1 MTLRLRCSTIRSN
14 ERFSKSLEINKRA
27 FLVGTHKSTISSDIR
42 RSRTPPLSCGPK
54 TYHADRHRDHTP
66 NNSRSPHAPAKRF
79 RLSLVTSV
87 AALLKASTSKINLRP
102 PVCRMSSGGVHAQ
115 NAVEHGAGDQRCR
128 NQRQGDELCAGH
140 VLASGAIMDCG
151 VHNFCSNSAIA
162 SRTMPMTSVTALGSI
177 SNIAAT
183 KKITRSNHVAVR
195 RK

>member
-1 MTLRLRCSTIRSN
+1 MFLLHRVFSGSGYTAVLGRMNNTKIARRAQFHIGPPVRHSAIGDPPITHATNTLFRLWPAPTDDLMTLRLRCSTIRSN

-87 AALLKASTSKINLRP
+87 AALLKASTARGISEGGRPISRLFSTNDVHCLR
-102 PVCRMSSGGVHAQ
+102 CT
-115 NAVEHGAGDQRCR
+115 E
-128 NQRQGDELCAGH
+128 
-140 VLASGAIMDCG
+140 
-151 VHNFCSNSAIA
+151 
-162 SRTMPMTSVTALGSI
+162 
-177 SNIAAT
+177 
-183 KKITRSNHVAVR
+183 
-195 RK
+195 